1 MISCGKWAPLKL
13 TAIVSLPRSCSHES
27 WGEIIPQIISKEN
40 LRQNHTERQQPITMK
55 TFHFVIVAVL
65 MGFTELSDSVYRY
78 TQSDH
83 FFKCSSFGV
92 LPMNHPV
99 DYLCTT
105 MTVNIIVEKAKA
117 VLHADNAGLLFI
129 DREI

>member
-1 MISCGKWAPLKL
+1 MSRSDIQGRVYNFFSIRTCSMSV
-13 TAIVSLPRSCSHES
+13 VSRDHF
-27 WGEIIPQIISKEN
+27 GN
-40 LRQNHTERQQPITMK
+40 TERQQPITME

-65 MGFTELSDSVYRY
+65 MGFTELPDSVYRH

-83 FFKCSSFGV
+83 FFKGSSFGV

-129 DREI
+129 D